1 MSNERRNP
9 KWLTTAKNPII
20 HIIDAAVLSGIVLVQ
35 GAVLNYYIIFHYAD
49 SVVPYIGFLTDVFCV
64 FVFLGAL
71 TISYNYLVQ
80 CKTKE
85 EQLRLNFPLTPS
97 NLLRKVPIPKSNLGF
112 LPYSFI
118 SWLIYII
125 VLLTKVVI
133 IFESSGLVENLSE
146 KDQFGPQLLKVTIAF
161 ASLVFLLLV
170 EGHNW
175 AKRGTARYS
184 YVTTICAKNGIEIF
198 DSVAFLSILL
208 EGTKMPSRF
217 EDIILVVSTF
227 TFFLPAISLYKL
239 SLSNF
244 ASETVSLRITVLQN
258 LLRLT
263 LIDIPFLAVRLY
275 LWIYY
280 RQNASVFIMKN
291 VFNIILVLRGL
302 YPDLSVL
309 YRKKVAVANETKSLE
324 EISLKGNSDGRLEEN
339 KKTDQSVNV

>member
-1 MSNERRNP
+1 MSNPRRHRCF
-9 KWLTTAKNPII
+9 TTAKNPII
-20 HIIDAAVLSGIVLVQ
+20 HIIDAAVLSGIVLGQ
-35 GAVLNYYIIFHYAD
+35 GAILNYYVIFHYAG
-49 SVVPYIGFLTDVFCV
+49 SVVPYIGFLADVFCV

-71 TISYNYLVQ
+71 TISYNYLAQ

-85 EQLRLNFPLTPS
+85 EALRRKFPLTPS
-97 NLLRKVPIPKSNLGF
+97 SLLGRMPIPKSNLGV

-146 KDQFGPQLLKVTIAF
+146 KDHFGPQLLKVTIAF

-198 DSVAFLSILL
+198 DSVAFLSILM

-217 EDIILVVSTF
+217 KDIILLLSMI

-244 ASETVSLRITVLQN
+244 ASEAVSLRITVLQN

-263 LIDIPFLAVRLY
+263 LIDTAFLVVRLY

-280 RQNASVFIMKN
+280 RQHASVFIMKN

-309 YRKKVAVANETKSLE
+309 YRKKAAVASETKSLE
-324 EISLKGNSDGRLEEN
+324 EISLKGNNDGRLEEN
-339 KKTDQSVNV
+339 KKTDRNVNV